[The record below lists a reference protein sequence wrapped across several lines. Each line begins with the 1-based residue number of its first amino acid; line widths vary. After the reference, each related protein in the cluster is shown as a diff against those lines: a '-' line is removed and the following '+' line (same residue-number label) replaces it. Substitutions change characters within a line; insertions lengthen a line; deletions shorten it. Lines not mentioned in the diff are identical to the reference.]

1 VDRDEVMSVIVF
13 YVEQYPDTVLHKNI
27 VYYKMSDLPI
37 ILGLTGTGGI
47 ILGGFVYLFS
57 NGVQSRCKIRNVEI
71 AFSVRKL
78 EANQQINK
86 YDMRVGDMSVRQLED
101 IIAESLLKSTTPA
114 ILSQPE
120 YPRAISNHNTIRG
133 LEDFIKDT
141 IIHSNRQ
148 SPIMRS
154 RANSFDSH
162 HSHHSHHVHR
172 VNRTQRDNESEH
184 NSEKEKEGV

>member
-1 VDRDEVMSVIVF
+1 
-13 YVEQYPDTVLHKNI
+13 
-27 VYYKMSDLPI
+27 MSDLPI

-47 ILGGFVYLFS
+47 VLGGLIYLFS

-71 AFSVRKL
+71 AFSVRKID
-78 EANQQINK
+78 ANPQINK
-86 YDMRVGDMSVRQLED
+86 YDMRVGDMSVRQFED
-101 IIAESLLKSTTPA
+101 IIAELLQKSTTPT

-120 YPRAISNHNTIRG
+120 YSRVISNHNTIRG

-162 HSHHSHHVHR
+162 HSHHSHHTHR
-172 VNRTQRDNESEH
+172 VNKIQRESESEH
-184 NSEKEKEGV
+184 TSEKEAV